1 MPRRVVCQSCQWY
14 MPIGAEKSEYWVC
27 LGAGIVTEG
36 DQVPSLVHIK
46 PWTIE
51 CPRLLEHIVA
61 GETEK

>member
-1 MPRRVVCQSCQWY
+1 